1 MKKNEKQLSP
11 KSSILHKSL
20 TVIGVI
26 LCVILIPI
34 LTINIILIVKSYVN
48 PDSVP
53 DVAGT
58 LPLIVLTDSMSP
70 EIQSGDLVICR
81 TTEAESV
88 QEGDIIAFFDPAGSG
103 SSVTIHRVTEVVTE
117 DGKLSFRTKG
127 DANNTEDA
135 SLVPA
140 DKLVGRYR
148 FRIAGA
154 GHIALFVKSP
164 AGPILCVAC
173 PLVFLIIYDTIRRRR
188 YERRQ
193 RQTTEALMEELESL
207 REQVKASDSQNPEA
221 AESREDP
228 PHTD

>member
-154 GHIALFVKSP
+154 GRIALFVKSP
-164 AGPILCVAC
+164 AGLILCVAC

-221 AESREDP
+221 AKSREDQ